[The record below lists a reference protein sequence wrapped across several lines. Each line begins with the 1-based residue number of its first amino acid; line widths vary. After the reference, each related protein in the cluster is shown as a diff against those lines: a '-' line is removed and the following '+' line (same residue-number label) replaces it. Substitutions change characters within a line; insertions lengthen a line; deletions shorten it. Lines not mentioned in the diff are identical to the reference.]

1 MSSMDPLMIATGLL
15 KLLVNVM
22 SWMLIIVHPAMKIAK
37 EIFEPQVSLTISK
50 EAEDTAWDWV
60 NNGYA
65 DIKTAHDLAL
75 MGSTV
80 QEFNND
86 LLAAKRDNEELDW
99 ECFKA
104 TFLGV
109 GA

>member
-1 MSSMDPLMIATGLL
+1 
-15 KLLVNVM
+15 
-22 SWMLIIVHPAMKIAK
+22 MKIAK
-37 EIFEPQVSLTISK
+37 EIFELRAPGIFRYLSK

-75 MGSTV
+75 MGRTV

-104 TFLGV
+104 TPLRNQYRTS
-109 GA
+109 